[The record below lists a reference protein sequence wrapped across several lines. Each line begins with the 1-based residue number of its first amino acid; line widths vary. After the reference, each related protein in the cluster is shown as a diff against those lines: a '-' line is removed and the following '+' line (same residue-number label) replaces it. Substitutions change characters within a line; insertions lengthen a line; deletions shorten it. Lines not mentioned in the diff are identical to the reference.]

1 MEDSGEN
8 EKALFQDAGKALFRE
23 NGKELF
29 IESGSRDNVG
39 GQSRT
44 AKTEAHYAKVAGR
57 MVSRYTRN
65 HPELPPEAATMAS
78 LADAAVSI
86 IVRKSCGEISKRTW
100 RVYKAALGYVME
112 NFIREREGF
121 NPPAPQ
127 KEWNRLIQSFTRL
140 KNEGS
145 DGGRYR
151 QNLARQLEIQG
162 FPLDVTEG
170 TIRVPGISPE
180 VEAAFSRRTT
190 ILMARKTH
198 PQLVSKTA
206 ATSFQDRRRAHR
218 ARKIL

>member
-65 HPELPPEAATMAS
+65 HPELPPEAATMAA
-78 LADAAVSI
+78 LADAAIDI

-140 KNEGS
+140 KNEGPN
-145 DGGRYR
+145 GGLYR
-151 QNLARQLEIQG
+151 QNLARQLESQG
-162 FPLDVTEG
+162 FPLEVTKG

-180 VEAAFSRRTT
+180 VEAAESPSRV
-190 ILMARKTH
+190 
-198 PQLVSKTA
+198 PGWW
-206 ATSFQDRRRAHR
+206 
-218 ARKIL
+218 